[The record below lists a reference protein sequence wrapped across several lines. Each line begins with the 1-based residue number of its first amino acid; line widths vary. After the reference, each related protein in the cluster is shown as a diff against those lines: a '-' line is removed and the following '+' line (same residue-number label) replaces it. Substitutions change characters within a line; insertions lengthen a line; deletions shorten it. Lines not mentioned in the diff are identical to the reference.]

1 MGRSCREKI
10 YKEID
15 FKGYSASDGIKIYR
29 IFHPEAIKFTFFS
42 SAHGVFYRVDHILGH
57 KTSHKLLNKIEFISI
72 IFATTML

>member
-10 YKEID
+10 YKEIY
-15 FKGYSASDGIKIYR
+15 FKRYSASDGIKIYR